1 MYSQI
6 LNIVNYIIIGLMC
19 LSLVLMC
26 VKIAAHIYGL
36 MPAVKLPEAKTNHK
50 FAILIPARNESH
62 VINNLLQS
70 LQKQEYPKDKYD
82 IYVIVESADDPTNEI
97 CKQYENTQV
106 FVRPNLD
113 IKRKGAALDQMLKY
127 LLENNIS
134 KEKGYEAYFVFDAD
148 NIVAPNFLFEMN
160 KTFDAGYELAMCY
173 RHCSNWNGG

>member
-113 IKRKGAALDQMLKY
+113 IKRKR
-127 LLENNIS
+127 
-134 KEKGYEAYFVFDAD
+134 V
-148 NIVAPNFLFEMN
+148 
-160 KTFDAGYELAMCY
+160 
-173 RHCSNWNGG
+173 